1 MRLVRSSRKSKS
13 HSSVAASTR
22 GLSHR
27 LSLDVTVWTMPAK
40 VLSAPDVKSASAFR
54 HPCDRSSERSSR
66 TRRKNPRVSPVRS
79 EEHTSELQLLMS
91 NSYAVFCLKKKKQQN
106 NHKTKT

>member
-66 TRRKNPRVSPVRS
+66 TRRS
-79 EEHTSELQLLMS
+79 EEHTSELQSLMRI
-91 NSYAVFCLKKKKQQN
+91 SYAVFCLKKKKTTITA
-106 NHKTKT
+106 HKPRVKIN

>member
-40 VLSAPDVKSASAFR
+40 VLSAPDVKSASALR

-66 TRRKNPRVSPVRS
+66 PRRQNPRVSPRT
-79 EEHTSELQLLMS
+79 EEHTSELQYIMRISDDVLL
-91 NSYAVFCLKKKKQQN
+91 LKK
-106 NHKTKT
+106 